1 MSHAITFSPLIDT
14 DISRVTQWF
23 NQPHV
28 VKFYSLRNNW
38 TEAEVSKKLIGRD
51 KEDKPVYSFIICKA
65 NLPIGYV
72 QFYKLSDFPWPDQ
85 DLSMEVV
92 ENGAGL
98 DLFIGEP
105 DLLGQGL
112 GAILLSQCL
121 EQLIWPKFEYCVVD
135 PDVRNLAMIRC
146 NEKVG
151 FKEHKIISTDDALH
165 RPVML
170 KLMLFKRW

>member
-1 MSHAITFSPLIDT
+1 MSHEITFSPLMDT
-14 DISRVTQWF
+14 DIPRVTQWF

-28 VKFYSLRNNW
+28 VKFYSLRDNW

-51 KEDKPVYSFIICKA
+51 KDNKPIYSFIICKA
-65 NLPIGYV
+65 SRPIGYV
-72 QFYKLSDFPWPDQ
+72 QFYKLIDFPWPDQ
-85 DLSMEVV
+85 DLRKEIIKK
-92 ENGAGL
+92 GAGL

-135 PDVRNLAMIRC
+135 PNVENQAMIRC

-151 FKEHKIISTDDALH
+151 FKEHKIISTEDALR
-165 RPVML
+165 RPVLL
-170 KLMLFKRW
+170 KLMLLKKS